1 MKITLHRPH
10 QIGGCITEIESN
22 AGTRIFID
30 LGHLLPD
37 GDKPSDDKLATND
50 AIDKLTAGA
59 AAILY
64 THNHGDHVELFNQV
78 DESIPQYIGNL
89 AADLMGAQVPAS
101 ILPG

>member
-37 GDKPSDDKLATND
+37 GDKPSDDKLATKD
-50 AIDKLTAGA
+50 AIDKLTAYESVFSNTNSIEA
-59 AAILY
+59 AQKIMDVSYL
-64 THNHGDHVELFNQV
+64 HW
-78 DESIPQYIGNL
+78 
-89 AADLMGAQVPAS
+89 
-101 ILPG
+101 

>member
-10 QIGGCITEIESN
+10 QIGACITEIESN
-22 AGTRIFID
+22 AGTKIFID

-37 GDKPSDDKLATND
+37 GDKPSDDKLATKD

-64 THNHGDHVELFNQV
+64 THNHADHVEVCNLV
-78 DESIPQYIGNL
+78 DESSPQ
-89 AADLMGAQVPAS
+89 
-101 ILPG
+101 

>member
-37 GDKPSDDKLATND
+37 GDKPSDDKLATKD
-50 AIDKLTAGA
+50 AIDKLTVLLSCTRTITGIMLSFSTWWMKAFPSISV
-59 AAILY
+59 IL
-64 THNHGDHVELFNQV
+64 LR
-78 DESIPQYIGNL
+78 I
-89 AADLMGAQVPAS
+89 
-101 ILPG
+101 